1 MSLQEVFY
9 LVAIIFMSVMLILMI
24 ICAILSFDL
33 LNQLRK
39 IARTTQEFVDSASEK
54 GHRILDRAEDV
65 IPKLVE
71 TISIGKHIKEAI
83 KQWKKK

>member
-9 LVAIIFMSVMLILMI
+9 LIAIIFMSVMLILMI

-33 LNQLRK
+33 LNRLRE
-39 IARTTQEFVDSASEK
+39 IARSTQEFVDSATEK

-65 IPKLVE
+65 VPKLIE

-83 KQWKKK
+83 KEWRKK